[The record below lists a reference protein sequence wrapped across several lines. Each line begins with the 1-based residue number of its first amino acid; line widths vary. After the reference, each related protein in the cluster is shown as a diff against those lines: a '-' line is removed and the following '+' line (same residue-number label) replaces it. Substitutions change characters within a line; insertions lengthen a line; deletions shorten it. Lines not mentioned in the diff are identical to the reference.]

1 MRVAACFYALGI
13 PAGIVN
19 VVASEQVRAHTD
31 LANVILLD
39 LTLVAVGA
47 VTWFAPW
54 ARWPRWTQLSVLVVG
69 SVITVATDHVY
80 GYSAAQAPV
89 DGTMVYVV
97 FSTLWIGFTQRRRI
111 ASTVV
116 PIAALPVLISDAARN
131 GTASVM
137 PALGLL
143 AMSIVAAECLAFS
156 RERELSLV
164 RQLRNVVS
172 LSRHF
177 DMTVRRELLLTH
189 IAEMVEH
196 GLGASD
202 VSVAVACAN
211 DGHAT
216 DASSGARWSSAPKR
230 RIDVLVTAQH
240 HPAFRV
246 RAALSDV
253 IPVKAIG
260 SFELLV
266 EEIIARLVEQHHE
279 VTSRL
284 RTDPLTQLGNRIAA
298 DEALDRLAP
307 GDALVL
313 IDVDHFKNIN
323 DTFGHAS
330 GDAILQHVA
339 GFLRAQL
346 RSTDD
351 VCRFGGDE
359 LLIVLRES
367 AESELAARV
376 ILQRWQAQQPPVTL
390 SAGLAVCR
398 TGERGR
404 ATLARA
410 DEALYAAKNGG
421 RDRLAVGSDAHDSA
435 PRG

>member
-31 LANVILLD
+31 LANLILLD
-39 LTLVAVGA
+39 FTLVAVSV

-54 ARWPRWTQLSVLVVG
+54 ARWPQWTQLSVLVVG
-69 SVITVATDHVY
+69 SVITVVTDHVY

-116 PIAALPVLISDAARN
+116 PIAALPVVISDAARN

-143 AMSIVAAECLAFS
+143 AMSIVAAECIAFS

-164 RQLRNVVS
+164 RQLRNVAS

-177 DMTVRRELLLTH
+177 DMTLPRELLLSH
-189 IAEMVEH
+189 IAEIVEH

-202 VSVAVACAN
+202 VAVACVN
-211 DGHAT
+211 DAHAT
-216 DASSGARWSSAPKR
+216 DASSGARWSSAPIR

-253 IPVKAIG
+253 IPAKAIG

-266 EEIIARLVEQHHE
+266 EEILARLVEQHHE

-398 TGERGR
+398 PGERGR

-421 RDRLAVGSDAHDSA
+421 RDRLAVGSDAPESA
-435 PRG
+435 PSG